1 MKTAETVVNTDGKV
15 AKLYCDDIS
24 FAFSLLLFYAVRNEG
39 GGVGDLL
46 HK

>member
-24 FAFSLLLFYAVRNEG
+24 FVFSLLLFYAVTMRVG
-39 GGVGDLL
+39 GGGGR
-46 HK
+46 